1 MSMEKDTRET
11 TLNGFDGG
19 MDGER
24 AQNARGTAARL
35 LKTLMRQKWKLL
47 VIFLSVVIGS
57 LFNILAPKVTG
68 VAVNQIFSGVQN
80 ALANG
85 GKFQVNW
92 ETMGMVL
99 LQLAGLYVLT
109 SAFSYIQQNTMAGVS
124 QTLTLTLRREI
135 SEKLNRLP
143 LRYFDRHK
151 KGEVL
156 SRATSDL
163 EKVADTLQD
172 SLSQLLTAFVS
183 IVGSFIMM
191 LVISPTLTLVALV
204 AIAVSL
210 VVAGLVS
217 RRTQRRFAA
226 NQEALGRLNAGIEEA
241 FSGNIVIKAFNL
253 EPQTVENTKKLSEEL
268 FQAGKKAMFSNYVIS
283 PIIRLINQFGYVAI
297 AIGGAMSVIR
307 GRISIG
313 DIQAFIQY
321 VNQVSEPVTQISF
334 TVNTLQGAVAAAER
348 VFRLLDEEE
357 EAPDPAQP
365 QFLTAPRGEV
375 RFENVR
381 FGYSDDAILMQN
393 VSFTAR
399 AGDKIAIV
407 GPTGAGKT
415 TLVNLLMRFYELQ
428 GGRITID
435 GPRAPALPDGH
446 GLAGY
451 LAVRRHHPRQHRLWQ
466 GRRHGRTDLRGGK
479 GGARRP
485 LHPHHAAG
493 IRYGAQRRNRQPL
506 PRAAA
511 VAYHRPRHPRRPR
524 HPHSRRGHLQRGHA
538 HGVGNPESHG
548 RADAGPHQLYHRPP
562 PFHHP
567 RRQLHPGDEGRCHH
581 RAGQSRGIDE
591 AGQILRRPLQQPVR
605 RQGGLNGIQ
614 KARAGSRT
622 GRPAPRLFPRALR
635 RQRAAQLVQRR
646 GRVAYLHI
654 GLRFQDDPVVIPR
667 EQLGKGF

>member
-204 AIAVSL
+204 
-210 VVAGLVS
+210 
-217 RRTQRRFAA
+217 
-226 NQEALGRLNAGIEEA
+226 
-241 FSGNIVIKAFNL
+241 
-253 EPQTVENTKKLSEEL
+253 
-268 FQAGKKAMFSNYVIS
+268 
-283 PIIRLINQFGYVAI
+283 
-297 AIGGAMSVIR
+297 
-307 GRISIG
+307 
-313 DIQAFIQY
+313 
-321 VNQVSEPVTQISF
+321 
-334 TVNTLQGAVAAAER
+334 
-348 VFRLLDEEE
+348 
-357 EAPDPAQP
+357 
-365 QFLTAPRGEV
+365 
-375 RFENVR
+375 
-381 FGYSDDAILMQN
+381 
-393 VSFTAR
+393 
-399 AGDKIAIV
+399 
-407 GPTGAGKT
+407 
-415 TLVNLLMRFYELQ
+415 NLLMRFYELQ

-435 GPRAPALPDGH
+435 GVDIASM
-446 GLAGY
+446 
-451 LAVRRHHPRQHRLWQ
+451 
-466 GRRHGRTDLRGGK
+466 T
-479 GGARRP
+479 
-485 LHPHHAAG
+485 
-493 IRYGAQRRNRQPL
+493 
-506 PRAAA
+506 
-511 VAYHRPRHPRRPR
+511 
-524 HPHSRRGHLQRGHA
+524 RGHLRSLMGMVLQDTWLFGGTIRDNIAYGKA
-538 HGVGNPESHG
+538 DATDEQIFAAAKAA
-548 RADAGPHQLYHRPP
+548 RADHFIRTMPLGYDTVLSDEIASLSQGQ
-562 PFHHP
+562 
-567 RRQLHPGDEGRCHH
+567 RQLLTIA
-581 RAGQSRGIDE
+581 RAILADPAILILDE
-591 AGQILRRPLQQPVR
+591 ATSSVDTRTELE
-605 RQGGLNGIQ
+605 IQ
-614 KARAGSRT
+614 KAMDALMQGRTSFIIAHRLSTIRDANCILVMKDGAIIEQGSHEE
-622 GRPAPRLFPRALR
+622 LMK
-635 RQRAAQLVQRR
+635 
-646 GRVAYLHI
+646 
-654 GLRFQDDPVVIPR
+654 
-667 EQLGKGF
+667 LGKFYADLYNSQFAAKAA